1 MKNRFKKVLSV
12 LIVIA
17 LLVSSIMMVF
27 AEEEAVETPATETVV
42 ESAPAAEEAPV
53 QEEAPAAVEAPVQEE
68 APAAAEAP
76 AQEEATAAAEAP
88 VQEEAPA
95 ATEAPAQEETAA
107 PAETAAEEASNN
119 EAATVETEAPVEEAP
134 AQAEEAAQEE
144 PTPAAEEAVQENNN
158 IVEETPAAEETAENP
173 AADEETTDAEE
184 IPAEETAENNSSE
197 EEVNEDAG
205 EEEAA
210 EASDAAE
217 ADTEEGTDA
226 EEAVA
231 EETAETSDA
240 EDAVD
245 GEETAESE
253 TPAEEA
259 NNNEETASEENVDEL
274 ANEPAVI
281 NEEDMQEMDDDAGY
295 IDPEVVAQHIP
306 EVTPEMKYDNI
317 TELKIG
323 SQVSGTVYADAAALY
338 YIKSSRNQTVVL
350 GLYTNDNIQVRINDQ
365 SVKFVADEATDNYF
379 TYELYVRAGE
389 TYTVELSASAASFTL
404 TAEKKA
410 FEAEEETEEVAE
422 TEETELAEEEATEET
437 EAIADTE
444 EAVETEE
451 TEATDEQSATPAA
464 EDEDAQEETEEET
477 TEEVVPEEDIN
488 NEETDTEE
496 TVTEEI
502 ETEETEEETEAE
514 ETTEEETEET
524 EINET
529 ETVEENAET
538 EEETAETVEAETEEN
553 EAEIE
558 ENETETEETETE
570 EPAEIINAWV
580 VTDSS
585 EYAIGD
591 QITLYANADI
601 ELDNAIAWQ
610 FSVDGEEWH
619 KAGYGQSLTV
629 DLTEENA
636 NNFYR
641 FKLADGTISDEYK
654 LNAKAAAES
663 EAETEEAEEVVTE
676 EIAVEEIEEASEE
689 ETKVETVAEEET
701 AEESTEEESETPE
714 EETEGEEE
722 EDVESETE
730 EEIEEEIAEPLT
742 DEEIAE
748 LGYRKVQILNADGTA
763 VYAAISDD
771 AAEIE
776 HLSFETEIWIM
787 DSEIDGWAEIYTED
801 AEAQKYV
808 KLVEIEK
815 QPLTDE
821 QMLEMGYIKTYVAM
835 DIGANIYSR
844 LDAEE
849 AVDHLDVGT
858 ELWVKLI
865 DGADR
870 AEIFGSE
877 EEPVIGYISLV
888 DIIATLKPDDVEELP
903 TRELFVT
910 TTLDELE
917 YAYTGT
923 LITINTETL
932 NFNEDDVYEVSWQY
946 SADGEEFVDIE
957 DAHDLT
963 YEYELS
969 RENANYYWRVT
980 VVLITVE

>member
-76 AQEEATAAAEAP
+76 AQEEASAAVEAP
-88 VQEEAPA
+88 AQEEAPA
-95 ATEAPAQEETAA
+95 ATEAPAQEEAAA

-119 EAATVETEAPVEEAP
+119 EAATVEIEAPAEEAP

-184 IPAEETAENNSSE
+184 IPAEETAENNASVE
-197 EEVNEDAG
+197 DVNE
-205 EEEAA
+205 EA
-210 EASDAAE
+210 
-217 ADTEEGTDA
+217 
-226 EEAVA
+226 
-231 EETAETSDA
+231 DA
-240 EDAVD
+240 EDAAE
-245 GEETAESE
+245 EETAAEDTAETE
-253 TPAEEA
+253 TPAEVA
-259 NNNEETASEENVDEL
+259 DNSNEETASEENVDEL

-281 NEEDMQEMDDDAGY
+281 SEEDMQEMDDDAGY

-389 TYTVELSASAASFTL
+389 IYTVELSASAASFTL

-422 TEETELAEEEATEET
+422 TEETELTEEEATEDT

-444 EAVETEE
+444 EAAETEE

-464 EDEDAQEETEEET
+464 EDEDTQEET
-477 TEEVVPEEDIN
+477 TEEVVPEEDIS

-496 TVTEEI
+496 TVTEEN
-502 ETEETEEETEAE
+502 EAE
-514 ETTEEETEET
+514 ETTEEEAEET
-524 EINET
+524 K
-529 ETVEENAET
+529 EEG
-538 EEETAETVEAETEEN
+538 
-553 EAEIE
+553 IE
-558 ENETETEETETE
+558 ETEETEQTE
-570 EPAEIINAWV
+570 NEEIAAVINAWV
-580 VTDSS
+580 EFDSA

-610 FSVDGEEWH
+610 SSVDGEEWH
-619 KAGYGQSLTV
+619 KAGYGLTLTV

-636 NNFYR
+636 NSAYR

-654 LNAKAAAES
+654 LNAKAAEI
-663 EAETEEAEEVVTE
+663 EAETEEAEEVITE
-676 EIAVEEIEEASEE
+676 EIATEEIEEASEE
-689 ETKVETVAEEET
+689 KTEVETDAEEET
-701 AEESTEEESETPE
+701 AEEATEEESETPE

-763 VYAAISDD
+763 VYAEISEE

-903 TRELFVT
+903 TRELVVT

-957 DAHDLT
+957 DAHDLM

-980 VVLITVE
+980 VVLITVEQD